1 MNDLV
6 RLAELIRQRNAVE
19 RKITTVIGRPV
30 TTGHLGEFI
39 ASKIFRIRLAD
50 SASKK
55 DIDGQFRDGPLV
67 GRSVNIK
74 FYPKHDGLLALSPDT
89 SSDFILVLAGPKSP
103 AASSRGQFRPCVI
116 ESVFLFDTAVLVA
129 SLKRRGVKF
138 GPATS
143 IRQHYWEAAEI
154 YPLQRS
160 NLLVLSEEQRLLLA
174 LFKVEDGG

>member
-19 RKITTVIGRPV
+19 RKITTVIGRPA

-50 SASKK
+50 SASQKG
-55 DIDGQFRDGPLV
+55 IDGQFHDGPLA

-74 FYPKHDGLLALSPDT
+74 FYPKHDGPLDLSQVA
-89 SSDFILVLAGPKSP
+89 SSDFILVLAGPKSAP
-103 AASSRGQFRPCVI
+103 ASSKGQFRPCVI
-116 ESVFLFDTAVLVA
+116 ESVFLFDTTVLIDD
-129 SLKRRGVKF
+129 LRRRGAKF

-143 IRQHYWEAAEI
+143 IRQHYWQAAEI
-154 YPLQRS
+154 YPVQRS
-160 NLLVLSEEQRLLLA
+160 NLLLLSEEQRRLLA
-174 LFKVEDGG
+174 LFKAEDGG